1 MGLFDFLKKK
11 EKEPEYDVTNL
22 KVSDLDHGF
31 ILEYDLKTWEVKE
44 VYEYDWGN
52 NNFSQEFMLDSGDE
66 VIYLGVEDKGELHL
80 SAMKNIKI
88 RKLGDDIID
97 KTIKKKRPPKNLEYD
112 GVSYHLHTD
121 NAGYFNDKTKGTD
134 DWEELIS
141 WEYYDDEETNILSI
155 TQWGERDFEAA
166 VGKVVKEYQISNII
180 PGT

>member
-1 MGLFDFLKKK
+1 MGLFDFFKKK

-52 NNFSQEFMLDSGDE
+52 NNFSQEYMLDSGDE

-80 SAMKNIKI
+80 SVMKNIKI

-97 KTIKKKRPPKNLEYD
+97 KTIKKKRPPKKLEYD
-112 GVSYHLHTD
+112 GISYHLHTD
-121 NAGYFNDKTKGTD
+121 SAGYFNDKTKGTD
-134 DWEELIS
+134 DWEELIA
-141 WEYYDDEETNILSI
+141 WEYYDDEEQNVLSI
-155 TQWGERDFEAA
+155 TQWGERDFEAS
-166 VGKVVKEYQISNII
+166 VGRIVEEYQISNII
-180 PGT
+180 PAS